1 MTTPYNADQITA
13 SGKAGFETVLN
24 FANTA
29 FAGAERLAALNLST
43 SRSLLDEGVANARL
57 LFGAKDLQELIELQA
72 ALAEPAADKSVKYA
86 HSVYEIASQ
95 TQRQIAELVEAGF
108 AEFNKNVSSSFDK
121 ATRNAPAGSDVAV
134 AAVKSALAAA
144 NSAYESA
151 SKAARQ
157 VAEIADANVSAAT
170 GAVAFKSSKSVAP
183 AARARKAA

>member
-1 MTTPYNADQITA
+1 MTTPYNADQIAT
-13 SGKAGFETVLN
+13 SSKAGFEALLN

-43 SRSLLDEGVANARL
+43 SRALLEAGIANTRV
-57 LFGAKDLQELIELQA
+57 LFGAKDLQELIELQIS
-72 ALAEPAADKSVKYA
+72 LTQPASGKSVKYA
-86 HSVYEIASQ
+86 HSAYEIASQ
-95 TQRQIAELVEAGF
+95 TQRQIVELVEASF
-108 AEFNKNVSSSFDK
+108 AEFNRNISSAFDK

-157 VAEIADANVSAAT
+157 VAEIADANVAAAT
-170 GAVAFKSSKSVAP
+170 GAAAFKSSSVAVP
-183 AARARKAA
+183 AAKARKAA